1 MPLRSLKDS
10 LEEILIT
17 TKTKRGAGYVAKNL
31 TIGDFFIQ
39 AVGAV
44 AHFAVTAWVVTGLS
58 TRTESSDKLTYV
70 FSGIGAIAFGLYFLK
85 NRPPA
90 GVQTALSFVAIATV
104 LTGIGIVEHKEMS
117 KEHPMG
123 FGWAVLAL
131 TFFLLPVVQ

>member
-1 MPLRSLKDS
+1 MIALQPISMPLAKHHLRSLKDS

-44 AHFAVTAWVVTGLS
+44 ALFAVTAWVVTGLS

-70 FSGIGAIAFGLYFLK
+70 FSGIGAMAFGLYFIFMIIDL
-85 NRPPA
+85 
-90 GVQTALSFVAIATV
+90 
-104 LTGIGIVEHKEMS
+104 
-117 KEHPMG
+117 
-123 FGWAVLAL
+123 
-131 TFFLLPVVQ
+131 